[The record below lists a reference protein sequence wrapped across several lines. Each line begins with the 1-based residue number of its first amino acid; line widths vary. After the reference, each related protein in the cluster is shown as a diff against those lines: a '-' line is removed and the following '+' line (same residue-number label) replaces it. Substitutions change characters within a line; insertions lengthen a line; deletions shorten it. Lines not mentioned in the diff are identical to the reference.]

1 MKPFHYTRPHIGL
14 DLTVSAIPHQQNNGC
29 DLWELQTTGTINGQ
43 PIEYSEL
50 WFPTSDAVVR
60 SVQDNDD
67 VFYKSLLSYEAMETL
82 EADGFAG
89 IPEFKEE

>member
-1 MKPFHYTRPHIGL
+1 MQPFLYTRPHIGL
-14 DLTVSAIPHQQNNGC
+14 DLTVSAIPHRHDDGH
-29 DLWELQTTGTINGQ
+29 DLWELQATGTINGQ